1 MEQGIN
7 AYQNQDQWDKMYNLK
22 RGLAVASMPWE
33 SALGFALG
41 SYIKDY
47 IDRGNENK
55 ITNASKE
62 PQTDFLKGLTP
73 ENLSNYS
80 IDSTNAITSG
90 GDLNLNN
97 NLEYKGNAIT
107 SDNIADKTTENNIS
121 NNTSPVAQTVS
132 LLGAVS
138 NLKPKGEIISSSNL
152 PNYGD
157 LSSRQNQ
164 QQQMVQNA
172 INEEN
177 QKQQNEMNL
186 IMKFLP
192 MSFNNAVASSN
203 EVAANSLPEYLKPRI
218 DYYVNIIN
226 SAKADYMKAQANNDT
241 EGMQSANAQ
250 ANAAREELNKLGV
263 DSSYFGADKTQE
275 QSQKSMADLNYY
287 KEPIPQNVSPFQQQ
301 IADKVHSEIIAA
313 KFNYD
318 NATNENERLLAQL
331 QAKKARESAN
341 QYGLDMSSYG
351 ADTTAERSL
360 LASLNE
366 SPKFN
371 MQDASSVY
379 TANPVSTQEYWQQ
392 LYEEAR
398 AKGAGRTAAERYA
411 TQKSAAYQSRKIN
424 DLSSQF
430 IQYGINPDGSVGDLG
445 MGILAQLRNENPD
458 AYTQLLSAYGMPK
471 DVFAFNQQ
479 IQRDNNNAQ
488 NQLIAMNN
496 QGRINSELQNQQY
509 EETANLQALQARQQ
523 AEFYQ
528 IKAQVDR
535 KYANLGLQDKI
546 NVMAKSLIKYGGLDS
561 QTAYLLASG
570 VYNNINGKSSDKQE
584 KPPTYITELNNL
596 ISQAM
601 TAVNQYAEFD
611 GDSDE
616 ADKLRISSG
625 EAIDAIEDYIE
636 KNKEKLD
643 SDDLYN
649 LNQVMYEA
657 NYKRAMAAYTKT
669 GNSAYKNEAE
679 SYLKYI
685 DK

>member
-22 RGLAVASMPWE
+22 RGLAVASMPIE
-33 SALGFALG
+33 QAIGYGLGAFLNN
-41 SYIKDY
+41 YFT
-47 IDRGNENK
+47 RGNKKKGLEAAEAVISEPISSNEATSDGILSGIENK
-55 ITNASKE
+55 GSKESDILGDNSDYVRQVMETNASIPEGTTLNQYNQMANDNRTISAYQNMQLPTVEQQISTTNKNKVNTTTVPKE
-62 PQTDFLKGLTP
+62 
-73 ENLSNYS
+73 SY
-80 IDSTNAITSG
+80 
-90 GDLNLNN
+90 
-97 NLEYKGNAIT
+97 
-107 SDNIADKTTENNIS
+107 
-121 NNTSPVAQTVS
+121 
-132 LLGAVS
+132 LLGDS
-138 NLKPKGEIISSSNL
+138 NKLKVKD
-152 PNYGD
+152 D
-157 LSSRQNQ
+157 LSMKYALGYYNQ
-164 QQQMVQNA
+164 
-172 INEEN
+172 
-177 QKQQNEMNL
+177 
-186 IMKFLP
+186 P

-241 EGMQSANAQ
+241 EGMLSANAQ

-287 KEPIPQNVSPFQQQ
+287 KLPIAQNISPFQQQ

-331 QAKKARESAN
+331 QAKKARDLAN

-351 ADTTAERSL
+351 ADITAERSL

-379 TANPVSTQEYWQQ
+379 TANPVSTQEYWQDI
-392 LYEEAR
+392 YERVLKSGVGE
-398 AKGAGRTAAERYA
+398 TAAREIA

-523 AEFYQ
+523 AELYQ

>member
-22 RGLAVASMPWE
+22 RGLAVASMPIE
-33 SALGFALG
+33 QAIGYGLGAFLNN
-41 SYIKDY
+41 YFT
-47 IDRGNENK
+47 RGNKKKGLEAAEAVISEPISSNEATSDGILSGIENK
-55 ITNASKE
+55 GSKESDILGDNSDYVRQVMETNASIPEGTTLNQYNQMANDNRTISAYQNMQLPTVEQQISTTNKNKVNTTTVPKE
-62 PQTDFLKGLTP
+62 
-73 ENLSNYS
+73 SY
-80 IDSTNAITSG
+80 
-90 GDLNLNN
+90 
-97 NLEYKGNAIT
+97 
-107 SDNIADKTTENNIS
+107 
-121 NNTSPVAQTVS
+121 
-132 LLGAVS
+132 LLGDS
-138 NLKPKGEIISSSNL
+138 NKLKVKD
-152 PNYGD
+152 D
-157 LSSRQNQ
+157 LSMKYALGYYNQ
-164 QQQMVQNA
+164 
-172 INEEN
+172 
-177 QKQQNEMNL
+177 
-186 IMKFLP
+186 P

-287 KEPIPQNVSPFQQQ
+287 KEPIPQKISSYQQNLANSIERQ
-301 IADKVHSEIIAA
+301 LIQA
-313 KFNYD
+313 KYMYD
-318 NATNENERLLAQL
+318 NASTDDERFLAQV
-331 QAKKARESAN
+331 QAKNARDLAR
-341 QYGLDMSSYG
+341 QYGLDVSSF
-351 ADTTAERSL
+351 DSDISL
-360 LASLNE
+360 DRAKLAYLNE
-366 SPKFN
+366 TPQFN
-371 MQDASSVY
+371 NTNTSTPNY
-379 TANPVSTQEYWQQ
+379 LTTQEYWQDI
-392 LYEEAR
+392 YERVLKSGVGE
-398 AKGAGRTAAERYA
+398 TAAREIA
-411 TQKSAAYQSRKIN
+411 TQKSAAYQSRKMS

-523 AEFYQ
+523 AELYQ

>member
-107 SDNIADKTTENNIS
+107 SDNIADKTTENKTS

-192 MSFNNAVASSN
+192 MSFNNAIASSN

-287 KEPIPQNVSPFQQQ
+287 KEPIPQKISSYQQNLANSIERQ
-301 IADKVHSEIIAA
+301 LIQA
-313 KFNYD
+313 KYMYD
-318 NATNENERLLAQL
+318 NASTDDERFLAQV
-331 QAKKARESAN
+331 QAKNARDLAR
-341 QYGLDMSSYG
+341 QYGLDVSSF
-351 ADTTAERSL
+351 DSDISL
-360 LASLNE
+360 DRAKLAYLNE
-366 SPKFN
+366 TPQFN
-371 MQDASSVY
+371 NTNTSTPNY
-379 TANPVSTQEYWQQ
+379 LTTQEYWQQ

-398 AKGAGRTAAERYA
+398 ARGVGRTAAERYA
-411 TQKSAAYQSRKIN
+411 TQKSAAYQSRKMS
-424 DLSSQF
+424 DLSDQF
-430 IQYGINPDGSVGDLG
+430 ISYGTNPDGSVNNLG
-445 MGILAQLRNENPD
+445 MSMLAQLRLEDPD
-458 AYTQLLSAYGMPK
+458 AFTQLLSAYGMPK
-471 DVFAFNQQ
+471 DQYAFGLQLA
-479 IQRDNNNAQ
+479 RDAVSAQ
-488 NQLIAMNN
+488 NQLTAMDKQAKYNE
-496 QGRINSELQNQQY
+496 ELQQ
-509 EETANLQALQARQQ
+509 
-523 AEFYQ
+523 
-528 IKAQVDR
+528 
-535 KYANLGLQDKI
+535 KI
-546 NVMAKSLIKYGGLDS
+546 YDLENRND
-561 QTAYLLASG
+561 
-570 VYNNINGKSSDKQE
+570 
-584 KPPTYITELNNL
+584 
-596 ISQAM
+596 
-601 TAVNQYAEFD
+601 
-611 GDSDE
+611 
-616 ADKLRISSG
+616 
-625 EAIDAIEDYIE
+625 IE
-636 KNKEKLD
+636 KNKRKDASYAYRAGINTNNQKDLISYKANIEKQNNSNNNNLSKEEQKMFGEINSLVFNLLSSAKND
-643 SDDLYN
+643 DALSSEDTLNKYQQELAKYGPYLTEDEYQFFSNSIIYVFNFLREKKAGNEDNARKYWNAIPDEIRKEYLPEYSD
-649 LNQVMYEA
+649 
-657 NYKRAMAAYTKT
+657 
-669 GNSAYKNEAE
+669 
-679 SYLKYI
+679 
-685 DK
+685 

>member
-107 SDNIADKTTENNIS
+107 SDNIVDKTTENKTS

-203 EVAANSLPEYLKPRI
+203 EVAANSLPEYLKPQI

-226 SAKADYMKAQANNDT
+226 SAKEDYMKAQANNDT
-241 EGMQSANAQ
+241 ERMQSANAQ

-287 KEPIPQNVSPFQQQ
+287 KEPIPQKISSYQQNLANSIERQ
-301 IADKVHSEIIAA
+301 LIQA
-313 KFNYD
+313 KYMYD
-318 NATNENERLLAQL
+318 NASTDDERFLAQV
-331 QAKKARESAN
+331 QAKNARDLAR
-341 QYGLDMSSYG
+341 QYGLDVSSF
-351 ADTTAERSL
+351 DSDISL
-360 LASLNE
+360 DRAKLAYLNE
-366 SPKFN
+366 TPQFN
-371 MQDASSVY
+371 NTNTSTPNY
-379 TANPVSTQEYWQQ
+379 LTTQEYWQDI
-392 LYEEAR
+392 YERVLKSGVGE
-398 AKGAGRTAAERYA
+398 TAAREIA
-411 TQKSAAYQSRKIN
+411 TQKSAAYQSRKMS
-424 DLSSQF
+424 DLSDQF
-430 IQYGINPDGSVGDLG
+430 ISYGTNPDGSVNNLG
-445 MGILAQLRNENPD
+445 MSMLAQLRLEDPD
-458 AYTQLLSAYGMPK
+458 AFTQLLSAYGMPK
-471 DVFAFNQQ
+471 DQYAFGLQLA
-479 IQRDNNNAQ
+479 RDAVSAQ
-488 NQLIAMNN
+488 NQLTAMDKQAKYNE
-496 QGRINSELQNQQY
+496 ELQQKRY
-509 EETANLQALQARQQ
+509 DLE
-523 AEFYQ
+523 
-528 IKAQVDR
+528 DR
-535 KYANLGLQDKI
+535 ND
-546 NVMAKSLIKYGGLDS
+546 
-561 QTAYLLASG
+561 
-570 VYNNINGKSSDKQE
+570 
-584 KPPTYITELNNL
+584 
-596 ISQAM
+596 
-601 TAVNQYAEFD
+601 
-611 GDSDE
+611 
-616 ADKLRISSG
+616 
-625 EAIDAIEDYIE
+625 IE
-636 KNKEKLD
+636 KNKRQDASYAYRAGIDTNNQKDLISYKANIEKQNNSNNNNLSKEEQKMFGEINSLVFNLLSSAKND
-643 SDDLYN
+643 DALSSEDTLNKYQQELAKYGPYLTEDEYQFFSNSIIYVFNFLREKKAGNEDNARKYWNAIPDEIRKEYLPEYSD
-649 LNQVMYEA
+649 
-657 NYKRAMAAYTKT
+657 
-669 GNSAYKNEAE
+669 
-679 SYLKYI
+679 
-685 DK
+685 